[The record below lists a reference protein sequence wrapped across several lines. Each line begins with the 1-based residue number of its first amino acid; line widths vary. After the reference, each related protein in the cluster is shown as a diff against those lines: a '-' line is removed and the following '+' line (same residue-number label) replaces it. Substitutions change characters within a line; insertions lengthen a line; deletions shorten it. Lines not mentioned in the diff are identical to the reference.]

1 VLALH
6 VLESNQW
13 TNKFFSLWFSNI
25 DSFARVHDKKLSI
38 AAIVS
43 LLTLNA
49 DQVPVSVQT
58 GWPRL
63 LQGIVRLFQT
73 LPAAQK
79 SKWWYMRHLRTC
91 TNNCIERDEV
101 LKDDFPLDQSAY
113 DDYED
118 EEEEQ
123 WAGDDNQW
131 NDDNEQEEES
141 EVKDESTAYLEFL
154 NEEVCG
160 SRNCQNQLLT
170 LPRHKNSRISRM
182 KIPTKS
188 LVRRV
193 FSRHLLIRWS
203 RI

>member
-1 VLALH
+1 
-6 VLESNQW
+6 LESNQW

-79 SKWWYMRHLRTC
+79 SKWWHTPHLSIC
-91 TNNCIERDEV
+91 TDDYLERDEV
-101 LKDDFPLDQSAY
+101 LKDDFPLDQGAY
-113 DDYED
+113 DDYEE

-131 NDDNEQEEES
+131 NEDNEQEEES

-154 NEEVCG
+154 NEEVCN
-160 SRNCQNQLLT
+160 SRTCHTQLLT
-170 LPRHKNSRISRM
+170 LIRHKSSKILKMVRIPM
-182 KIPTKS
+182 KS
-188 LVRRV
+188 WARRV
-193 FSRHLLIRWS
+193 FSRHLSTRWS